1 MSCHTGALRPELVI
15 LFVEPQLG
23 NGESS
28 PSWAGDQMPA
38 QDLVLCGLFKSVLEK
53 GGPLVVAL
61 SNCGCQAGPEV
72 GGKGQGWT

>member
-28 PSWAGDQMPA
+28 PSWAGDEMPA
-38 QDLVLCGLFKSVLEK
+38 QDLVLCCLWPFQVSAGERGPPC
-53 GGPLVVAL
+53 GGSFQLRVSSRA
-61 SNCGCQAGPEV
+61 
-72 GGKGQGWT
+72 